1 HGTASGPGRQVAD
14 DGGRRLQPDGRL
26 AGSPRARQRPPAR
39 VAGDRDRRPARTR
52 ARGGDGTSGVRSG
65 TRGRGAAAMTTP
77 MTRRESRERPGA
89 RQPDA
94 GRLTGRGG
102 VLVMFAACFA
112 GLLVA
117 KWANWGELA
126 DAVFFMASSLTAY
139 YVRPGCLLPVVVS
152 PPLLF
157 FFACAIQ
164 QALTSSGI
172 LETLSG
178 TVVALANSA
187 GWLFAGTGLTIA
199 IGLMRGLSS
208 EVRALIVALRSL
220 LLARL
225 ALRARLAYLRSSRGS
240 WNVMRSLTAST
251 SSTCSN
257 PRAASL

>member
-1 HGTASGPGRQVAD
+1 
-14 DGGRRLQPDGRL
+14 
-26 AGSPRARQRPPAR
+26 
-39 VAGDRDRRPARTR
+39 
-52 ARGGDGTSGVRSG
+52 
-65 TRGRGAAAMTTP
+65 MTTVI
-77 MTRRESRERPGA
+77 TRREGGGRPGA
-89 RQPDA
+89 RQRNA

-139 YVRPGCLLPVVVS
+139 YVRPGGLLPVVVS

-164 QALTSSGI
+164 QALTSSGM
-172 LETLSG
+172 LATLSG

-187 GWLFAGTGLTIA
+187 GWLFAGTALTIA
-199 IGLMRGLSS
+199 IGLLRGLSS
-208 EVRALIVALRSL
+208 EVRALIAALRSL

-225 ALRARLAYLRSSRGS
+225 AYLPYFRSSRGS

-257 PRAASL
+257 PSAASLPSTPATRSSGTEAPLVTPTVAASASHLSSISTASSTR